1 MLSMKENI
9 TRGETYYTSKY
20 YDQTQKDV
28 NGYASKSEGST
39 RSDNMEI
46 TSKYD
51 FSIKKHHVNALIGYS
66 YLYTVNDGFNAG
78 NGDFPTEA
86 YLYNNLGTGAYLT
99 NEKLRML
106 QWVLI
111 KMIIRL

>member
-1 MLSMKENI
+1 MGKRIIPANI
-9 TRGETYYTSKY
+9 VTRPK
-20 YDQTQKDV
+20 KDV

-86 YLYNNLGTGAYLT
+86 YLYDNLGTGAYLT
-99 NEKLRML
+99 NEKSSACFNGFL
-106 QWVLI
+106 
-111 KMIIRL
+111 

>member
-51 FSIKKHHVNALIGYS
+51 FSIKKHHVNALIG
-66 YLYTVNDGFNAG
+66 
-78 NGDFPTEA
+78 
-86 YLYNNLGTGAYLT
+86 
-99 NEKLRML
+99 